1 MSFFLPAACLIE
13 EFVQSVRGI
22 TCLVALCNPADE
34 FAACHVM
41 SNLYRITLGEEPSQ
55 RCILSS
61 RPPSEEAQIKYT
73 FSPNKIGHAV
83 SAPIK
88 RREKKITVNCRA
100 AVYGE
105 ANDD

>member
-1 MSFFLPAACLIE
+1 MNLLACD
-13 EFVQSVRGI
+13 VKQ
-22 TCLVALCNPADE
+22 
-34 FAACHVM
+34 VM
-41 SNLYRITLGEEPSQ
+41 SNLYCITLGEEPSQ

-88 RREKKITVNCRA
+88 CGERKKKTTVNCRA
-100 AVYGE
+100 AVYR
-105 ANDD
+105 AADNN